1 MKLGQIT
8 AKGSTEGCMMQP
20 IVGKSDAKAV
30 KAEMQRLNKVKS
42 INTQFRVSEKNIG
55 ISRDNQILLS
65 KLVEISNGKMSSIPK
80 LPKLKDRNNA

>member
-1 MKLGQIT
+1 
-8 AKGSTEGCMMQP
+8 MMVP
-20 IVGKSDAKAV
+20 VVRKNDAKAV
-30 KAEMQRLNKVKS
+30 KAEMQRLNKVKQ

-80 LPKLKDRNNA
+80 LPTLKPAVRNSQK